1 MIDPEE
7 PEPQHTL
14 RSQKKLNPVSAVDLG
29 FTSGEVTEDDL
40 EAFYNAT
47 GFRTQQVERWV
58 NAIKRKQQAIFYGPP
73 GTSKTFAARH
83 LAEMLTEGGDGIIET
98 VQFHS
103 AYEYE
108 DFVQGMR
115 PVSENGNLV
124 YPVEP
129 GRFLE
134 FCYEA
139 EEKSGPCV
147 LIIDEINRADLSEVF
162 GELMYLLEYRREE
175 VKLAQET
182 KHGED
187 RFSIPDNVYLI
198 GTMNTADRSTA
209 LIDFALR
216 RRFAFLSL
224 QPDWDILEHYHQEK
238 NDTGYETSD
247 IAQIMV
253 EINEE
258 IGDPDFQLG
267 HTYFMD
273 EFLDE
278 NIQDI
283 WEMEIVP
290 YLEEFF
296 FDDRDTVDQFKWEK
310 VKDEISL

>member
-1 MIDPEE
+1 MIDPNE
-7 PEPQHTL
+7 PKPRHEL
-14 RSQKKLNPVSAVDLG
+14 RSRSKQESMSAVDLG
-29 FTSGEVTEDDL
+29 FASGEVTEEDLDD
-40 EAFYNAT
+40 FSDKT
-47 GFRTQQVERWV
+47 GFDSDQVERWISG
-58 NAIKRKQQAIFYGPP
+58 IKRKQQAIFYGPP

-83 LAEMLTEGGDGIIET
+83 LANLITGDGDGLVET

-108 DFVQGMR
+108 DFVQGLR
-115 PVSENGNLV
+115 PRSDGTNLT

-139 EEKSGPCV
+139 EERSGPCV

-182 KHGED
+182 DRGED
-187 RFSIPDNVYLI
+187 HFEIPNNVYLI

-216 RRFAFLSL
+216 RRFAFISL
-224 QPDWDILEHYHQEK
+224 EPNWDILEHYHEEK
-238 NDTGYETSD
+238 EDTGFD
-247 IAQIMV
+247 ISGIRSTM
-253 EINEE
+253 ENINEE
-258 IGDPDFQLG
+258 IGDPDFVLG

-273 EFLDE
+273 TSLDE

-296 FDDRDTVDQFKWEK
+296 FDDRATVDEFRWEE
-310 VKDEISL
+310 VKDDISL